1 LLKSVSIVIEKKLEK
16 ITLKVGLSGHWG
28 LKFRLT
34 VVLGHLWSSTDQELQ
49 GICPKSIEV
58 WAWYHRKFGENGT

>member
-16 ITLKVGLSGHWG
+16 ITLKVRLSSYWG

-34 VVLGHLWSSTDQELQ
+34 VVLGHLWSSTDQEIQ
-49 GICPKSIEV
+49 GICPKSI
-58 WAWYHRKFGENGT
+58 